1 MYLLTMLQSLIELD
15 QQLFLWLNGLH
26 ADWLDPIMLAITG
39 RNIWIPL
46 YAVIL
51 FLVIRKLKWQS
62 WSMILGFALLITLA
76 DQAASGLFK
85 PFFERL
91 RPCYEPAIQ
100 EMVHLVKYCGGQYG
114 FASSHASNTFALAF
128 FLFFIYRNIYTKWMI
143 VWAVLVSYSRI
154 YVGVHY
160 PGDIIMG
167 AILGVIAA
175 IITYLLYKRIFP
187 NHLEKIHGRI

>member
-1 MYLLTMLQSLIELD
+1 MIESLIELD

-26 ADWLDPIMLAITG
+26 ADWLDPIMLFITK
-39 RNIWIPL
+39 RNPWIPL
-46 YAVIL
+46 YALIL

-62 WSMILGFALLITLA
+62 WSMILAFALLITLA
-76 DQAASGLFK
+76 DQAASGFFK

-91 RPCYEPAIQ
+91 RPCHDPAIQ
-100 EMVHLVKYCGGQYG
+100 GLVHMVKGCGGQYG

-128 FLFFIYRNIYTKWMI
+128 FLWFIYRNSYAKIMI
-143 VWAVLVSYSRI
+143 AWAVVVSYSRI

-167 AILGVIAA
+167 AILGVLAA
-175 IITYLLYKRIFP
+175 IVTFQLYKRIFP
-187 NHLEKIHGRI
+187 NHLEKIHGIV

>member
-1 MYLLTMLQSLIELD
+1 MLETIIELD

-26 ADWLDPIMLAITG
+26 ADWLDPIMLFITK
-39 RNIWIPL
+39 RNPWIPL
-46 YAVIL
+46 YALIL

-62 WSMILGFALLITLA
+62 WSMVLAFAVLITLA
-76 DQAASGLFK
+76 DQAASGFFK

-91 RPCYEPAIQ
+91 RPCHEPAIQ
-100 EMVHLVKYCGGQYG
+100 DLVHMVKGCGGQYG

-128 FLFFIYRNIYTKWMI
+128 FLWFIYRNNYAKIMI
-143 VWAVLVSYSRI
+143 GWAVVVSYSRI

-175 IITYLLYKRIFP
+175 IITYQLYKRIFP
-187 NHLEKIHGRI
+187 NHLEKIHGIV

>member
-1 MYLLTMLQSLIELD
+1 
-15 QQLFLWLNGLH
+15 
-26 ADWLDPIMLAITG
+26 
-39 RNIWIPL
+39 
-46 YAVIL
+46 
-51 FLVIRKLKWQS
+51 
-62 WSMILGFALLITLA
+62 
-76 DQAASGLFK
+76 
-85 PFFERL
+85 
-91 RPCYEPAIQ
+91 
-100 EMVHLVKYCGGQYG
+100 
-114 FASSHASNTFALAF
+114 
-128 FLFFIYRNIYTKWMI
+128 MI

>member
-1 MYLLTMLQSLIELD
+1 MLETLIELD

-26 ADWLDPIMLAITG
+26 ADWLDPIMLFITK
-39 RNIWIPL
+39 RNPWFPL
-46 YAVIL
+46 YALIL

-62 WSMILGFALLITLA
+62 WSMMIAFALLITLA
-76 DQAASGLFK
+76 DQAASGFFK

-91 RPCYEPAIQ
+91 RPCHEPAIQ
-100 EMVHLVKYCGGQYG
+100 DMVHMVKGCGGQYG

-128 FLFFIYRNIYTKWMI
+128 FLWFVYRNKYAKIMI
-143 VWAVLVSYSRI
+143 AWAVVVSYSRI

-167 AILGVIAA
+167 AILGILAA
-175 IITYLLYKRIFP
+175 IVTYQLYKRIFP
-187 NHLEKIHGRI
+187 NHLEKIHGIV

>member
-1 MYLLTMLQSLIELD
+1 MLESLIELD

-26 ADWLDPIMLAITG
+26 ADWLDPIMLFITK
-39 RNIWIPL
+39 RNPWIPL
-46 YAVIL
+46 YALIL

-62 WSMILGFALLITLA
+62 WSMILAFALLITLA
-76 DQAASGLFK
+76 DQAASGFFK

-91 RPCYEPAIQ
+91 RPCHEPAIQ
-100 EMVHLVKYCGGQYG
+100 DLVHMVKGCGGQYG

-128 FLFFIYRNIYTKWMI
+128 FLWFIYRNNYAKIMI
-143 VWAVLVSYSRI
+143 GWAVVVSYSRI

-175 IITYLLYKRIFP
+175 VITYQLYKRIFP
-187 NHLEKIHGRI
+187 NHLEKIHSTV